1 MSVQINDIDPSVFIE
16 AGVDVTTHTGERI
29 VPLPMGESATSL
41 LYCATIDGKMVF
53 MKRLR
58 PNLLSSVQYRLLYRK
73 EYEVGSR
80 LSHPNIVS
88 KIRRLTSTR
97 ILSRIRG
104 SSLSPSRVSAIAR

>member
-80 LSHPNIVS
+80 LSHPNIVQYEQLYDGDTDCYLL
-88 KIRRLTSTR
+88 IEHVQGETLM
-97 ILSRIRG
+97 
-104 SSLSPSRVSAIAR
+104 